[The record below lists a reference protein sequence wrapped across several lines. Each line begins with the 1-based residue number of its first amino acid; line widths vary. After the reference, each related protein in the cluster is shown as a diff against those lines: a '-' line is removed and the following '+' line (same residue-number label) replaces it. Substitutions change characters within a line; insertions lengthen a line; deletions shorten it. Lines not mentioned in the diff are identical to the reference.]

1 MVLSLETHKT
11 MNKNTE
17 KPNNKIQINNILL
30 SEKLEIGRFYSD
42 DVSLFNRLTN
52 VLDKTAYNFDII
64 DGNYVVN
71 STVGIAPN
79 MAIKMNTRLSDNNI
93 NVARN
98 SDDYVKGNIANNFY
112 KYPSVTN
119 DNLDFVSEGNSIH
132 RTFII
137 NRGVLVY
144 LSEAKGTDKEK
155 SISIIHFIYEG
166 LIGANASL
174 LNEVKPNVNGA
185 LNLKDTEKVFIT
197 KGFKIDPKV
206 ERHNRRGYLPSLI
219 NIKNSVTSEVYAMYE
234 NIYKYFKTDF
244 DKLIADSIEFV
255 ANISADN
262 TSSKPKASEKT
273 PKAYMVQLSGKK
285 WQYMTA
291 DKVKSIE
298 ATEPTLTKLPLGE
311 WAKLLADDTKV
322 TLSKKLNDPKAS
334 KVKNPNA
341 VVNTDDQQD
350 QVVKNIVDASN
361 NKNTMVNGEQV
372 LSTKNSTK

>member
-1 MVLSLETHKT
+1 